1 MPPVLV
7 HANTFRDNILKN
19 KRDLVCYTPLPTMLV
34 ATAIM
39 ILGLLG
45 GIVATQLGGYR
56 LGGVIVVPVFAVYL
70 LRSFGTFPVFVLSVI
85 AGYVAV
91 TIVKR
96 NLLLYGRPLFA
107 VALISGAAVPI
118 LVFEFVALGF
128 GPGVGI
134 DGIEFVGS
142 ILPGIAAYNLHRL
155 SVERRVM
162 DAVWSLALLTFLVVV
177 GIGLVIFVGL
187 TPLREASAPL
197 LLAPGSDIANGL
209 GLAVDRGREQA
220 VTSRVTVLG
229 LVTLGLVLSEVVRD
243 RWGLRLAG
251 VIVVPLLA
259 LFSLRNGW
267 LLGLFVATS
276 VFAYLAIRMI
286 HWWTLL
292 YGRVLL
298 SMGII
303 VGMLT
308 AASLVPGF
316 PARYG
321 LMPFFTG
328 ILGGVTA
335 YNLHV
340 VPPVERRATVAAT
353 VGMYVVLLGLARVV
367 VDPMQLGIL
376 QEVGGEYLVIG
387 IAAVGW
393 AVWEVWHVE
402 RIRPA
407 SLDRW
412 DTAPWL
418 VDSPREVG

>member
-1 MPPVLV
+1 
-7 HANTFRDNILKN
+7 
-19 KRDLVCYTPLPTMLV
+19 MLV
-34 ATAIM
+34 ATALI

-91 TIVKR
+91 AIVKR
-96 NLLLYGRPLFA
+96 NLLLYGRPLFG

-118 LVFEFVALGF
+118 LVFEFVEF
-128 GPGVGI
+128 GVGPVAGL

-142 ILPGIAAYNLHRL
+142 ILPGIAAYNLHRM

-187 TPLREASAPL
+187 TPLRDASAPL

-209 GLAVDRGREQA
+209 GLVVDRGPEQTI
-220 VTSRVTVLG
+220 TSRTTVLG
-229 LVTLGLVLSEVVRD
+229 LITVGLVLSELVRD

-251 VIVVPLLA
+251 VIVVPLLV
-259 LFSLRNGW
+259 LFSLRNAW
-267 LLGLFVATS
+267 LLGLFVATA
-276 VFAYLAIRMI
+276 VIAYLGIRI
-286 HWWTLL
+286 VHWWTLL

-303 VGMLT
+303 FGMLT

-316 PARYG
+316 PAPYG
-321 LMPFFTG
+321 MLPFFTG

-335 YNLHV
+335 YNVHV
-340 VPPVERRATVAAT
+340 VPPAERQPTIAVT
-353 VGMYVVLLGLARVV
+353 VGTYVVLLGLARLV
-367 VDPMQLGIL
+367 VDPTPLGIL
-376 QEVGGEYLVIG
+376 ETVRGEYVVVG
-387 IAAVGW
+387 IVLVGW
-393 AVWEVWHVE
+393 TLWEVWQVE
-402 RIRPA
+402 HIRPS
-407 SLDRW
+407 SLERW

-418 VDSPREVG
+418 VDTPREVG